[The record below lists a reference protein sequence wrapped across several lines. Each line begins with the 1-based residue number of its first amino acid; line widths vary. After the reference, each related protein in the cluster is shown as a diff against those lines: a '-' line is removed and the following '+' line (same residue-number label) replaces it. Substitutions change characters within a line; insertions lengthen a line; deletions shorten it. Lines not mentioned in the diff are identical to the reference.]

1 MVNSSLIISSFNKK
15 RHSNNSLLQ
24 NHINRTLN
32 NANNMIWDIKSNK
45 SKVKINSIKNYS
57 TNIKK
62 NKNAINNL
70 PKNDILKYSD
80 NIVN

>member
-1 MVNSSLIISSFNKK
+1 
-15 RHSNNSLLQ
+15 
-24 NHINRTLN
+24 
-32 NANNMIWDIKSNK
+32 MIWDIKSNK